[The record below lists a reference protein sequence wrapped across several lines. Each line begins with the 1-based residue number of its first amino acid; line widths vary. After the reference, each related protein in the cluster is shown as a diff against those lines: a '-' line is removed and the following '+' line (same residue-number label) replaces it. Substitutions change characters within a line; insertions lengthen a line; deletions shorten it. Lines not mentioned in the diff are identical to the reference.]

1 RGRASGS
8 RPGGPSR
15 RATAA
20 PRGGASSSR
29 CCAGRRTR
37 CAAPSRARSVRSAHI
52 SSTQVIPE
60 PVARSVPLRVM
71 KLIEKVAAISGSA
84 HTGRALKAAKFL
96 NLVGTVRGAITTVL
110 LASSAIG
117 GAVTVNN
124 VRQDLAQNQANVTAT
139 SRPTNRVTPAPT
151 PTPLT
156 AVGLKADAQ
165 KRLQTGLD
173 QNAQAADDLRKVS
186 ILDASS
192 TDALVA
198 VTRQKLQARFD
209 QALVQIDAL
218 IAVSTAA
225 PSGTPQ
231 PTASLSVVAV
241 NSLVQVA
248 LGDMNGIL

>member
-1 RGRASGS
+1 
-8 RPGGPSR
+8 
-15 RATAA
+15 
-20 PRGGASSSR
+20 
-29 CCAGRRTR
+29 
-37 CAAPSRARSVRSAHI
+37 
-52 SSTQVIPE
+52 
-60 PVARSVPLRVM
+60 M

-124 VRQDLAQNQANVTAT
+124 VRQDIAQGQTNTAAA
-139 SRPTNRVTPAPT
+139 RPTNRVTPAPT

-156 AVGLKADAQ
+156 AIGLKADAQ
-165 KRLQTGLD
+165 KRLQTSLD
-173 QNAQAADDLRKVS
+173 QDAQGADDLRKVS
-186 ILDASS
+186 VLDAAA

-198 VTRQKLQARFD
+198 GTRQKLQARFD

-248 LGDMNGIL
+248 LGDMNGILFVATRQATEPTTFVTARPTIAPTPVPTPIKTPTPVTQPPRTPSPSPTPTVRPVPTR

>member
-1 RGRASGS
+1 
-8 RPGGPSR
+8 
-15 RATAA
+15 
-20 PRGGASSSR
+20 
-29 CCAGRRTR
+29 
-37 CAAPSRARSVRSAHI
+37 
-52 SSTQVIPE
+52 
-60 PVARSVPLRVM
+60 M
-71 KLIEKVAAISGSA
+71 KLFEKVTAISGSA

-96 NLVGTVRGAITTVL
+96 NLVGTVRGAVTTVL

-124 VRQDLAQNQANVTAT
+124 VRQDIAKDNAVVSTSARPT
-139 SRPTNRVTPAPT
+139 SRGTPPPT

-173 QNAQAADDLRKVS
+173 SNAQAADDLRKVS
-186 ILDASS
+186 ILDATG

-198 VTRQKLQARFD
+198 QTRQKLQARFD

-218 IAVSTAA
+218 LAVSTPA

-231 PTASLSVVAV
+231 PSASLSVVAV

-248 LGDMNGIL
+248 LGDMGNVLFVATRQATEPTTFVTARPTIAPTPVPTPIKTPTPSTPAPRTPSPSPTVRPTPTR